1 MNSLTYSKFPSQT
14 QLNPAPELSVQKWL
28 NVDETLSLE
37 KLRGKVVAIFAFQM
51 LCPACI
57 EHSIPQAKRV
67 HQTFSSED
75 VAVIGLHTVFEHHQ
89 AMKEESLKAFLH
101 EYRVNFPVAIDLPSD
116 DEHDPIPQTMRT
128 YRTQGT
134 PTLLLFDRNGCLR
147 KHKFG
152 HQHDLVLGAE
162 IMALLREESFDIALA
177 GNPSNN
183 YGRCSV
189 ETGCQL

>member
-1 MNSLTYSKFPSQT
+1 MNSLTNSQFFSIPK
-14 QLNPAPELSVQKWL
+14 LNPAPELLVQKWL
-28 NVDETLSLE
+28 NADEPLSLE

-57 EHSIPQAKRV
+57 ERSIPQAKRV
-67 HQTFSSED
+67 HQIFSSKD

-89 AMKEESLKAFLH
+89 AMQEESLKAFLH
-101 EYRVNFPVAIDLPSD
+101 EYRVNFPVAIDLPSE
-116 DEHDPIPQTMRT
+116 DENDPIPQTMRT

-147 KHKFG
+147 QHKFG
-152 HQHDLVLGAE
+152 HEQDLVLGAE
-162 IMALLREESFDIALA
+162 IMALLREESFNFTLTD
-177 GNPSNN
+177 NSSNN
-183 YGRCSV
+183 YGNCSA

>member
-1 MNSLTYSKFPSQT
+1 MKLYHWKNLEVR
-14 QLNPAPELSVQKWL
+14 LL
-28 NVDETLSLE
+28 LSL
-37 KLRGKVVAIFAFQM
+37 LFRCAR
-51 LCPACI
+51 PACI